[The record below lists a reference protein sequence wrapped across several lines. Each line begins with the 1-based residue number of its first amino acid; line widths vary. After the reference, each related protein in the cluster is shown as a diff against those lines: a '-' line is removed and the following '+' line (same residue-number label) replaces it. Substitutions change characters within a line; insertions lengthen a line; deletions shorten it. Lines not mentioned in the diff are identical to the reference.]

1 MMKILLCHNF
11 YQQPGGEDQ
20 SFAAE
25 ARLLEEKGHE
35 VFRYTVHND
44 AIHGMSRLNVA
55 RRTFWNPESHAAVRA
70 LIRRERPTV
79 LHCTNTF
86 PLISP
91 AVYYAARA
99 EGVAVV
105 QSLRNY
111 RLLCPNALFLRDGR
125 VCEDCLGKGFPW
137 PGVLHGC
144 YREDRAATDVS
155 EAMVDG
161 HRGMR
166 MLM

>member
-1 MMKILLCHNF
+1 MKILLCHNY

-25 ARLLEEKGHE
+25 ARMLEAHGHE
-35 VFRYTVHND
+35 ILSYTLHND
-44 AIHGMSRLNVA
+44 AIAGMSRLGVA
-55 RRTFWNPESHAAVRA
+55 RRTLWNSQSYREVRE
-70 LIRRERPTV
+70 LIRLYRPSV

-125 VCEDCLGKGFPW
+125 VCEDCLGKAVPW

-144 YREDRAATDVS
+144 YRESRAA
-155 EAMVDG
+155 
-161 HRGMR
+161 
-166 MLM
+166 